1 MRLDQPIIENAS
13 IEEQSNYGII
23 AEDLESEDSSKLKLG
38 SNSSQEAIN
47 NIRRHN
53 SSSNRDVLASNSA
66 SELKLSR
73 EVLAPHSASERKLSL
88 DTGAR
93 LSYATLNDD
102 EKAKS
107 P

>member
-47 NIRRHN
+47 NIRKHN
-53 SSSNRDVLASNSA
+53 SSSNRDVQAS
-66 SELKLSR
+66 
-73 EVLAPHSASERKLSL
+73 HSASERKLSL

-102 EKAKS
+102 EKCKS